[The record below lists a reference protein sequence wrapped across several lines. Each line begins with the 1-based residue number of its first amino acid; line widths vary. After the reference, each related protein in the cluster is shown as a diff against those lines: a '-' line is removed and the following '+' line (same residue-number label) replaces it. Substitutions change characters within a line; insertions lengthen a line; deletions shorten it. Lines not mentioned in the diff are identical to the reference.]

1 MKPIVFNSVPEP
13 IQILDYFKDLLS
25 DYDLFKNKKYSNL
38 SLEILKKQF
47 LHSGLFLTHSAT
59 GALEMIALLMDLKE
73 GDEIIMPSFTFVSSA
88 NSFASRG
95 AVPVFVDIDP
105 DTLNIDPNHIEA
117 AISPKTKAIIVVHYA
132 GHACDLSQ
140 FRKIADQHQLFLI
153 EDAAMGYGCYYQ
165 NKPLGSWGDF
175 GVISFDITK
184 QISAIQGGLLI
195 INNKKYTQRGSH
207 IYHIGTNREDFNQKQ
222 IPYYEWVDK
231 GSKFQMNELN
241 AAVLYENLLQGDSIL
256 KKRNHLSKKYFELL
270 APLAEQQLFKIMSH
284 ERIISNVHEFYLI
297 CPSKDIREK
306 LTHFLKQHQ
315 IEALFHYIPLHNSS
329 YGLKNCRNHQPTV
342 TIQISETLLRLPLH
356 INMTEK
362 DVEYVCEMV
371 KKFFNEQQ

>member
-25 DYDLFKNKKYSNL
+25 DYDLFKNKKYSSL

-47 LHSGLFLTHSAT
+47 PDSDLFLTHSAT
-59 GALEMIALLMDLKE
+59 GALEMTALLMDLKE

-88 NSFASRG
+88 NSFANRG

-105 DTLNIDPNHIEA
+105 NTLNINPNHIES
-117 AISPKTKAIIVVHYA
+117 AITPKTKAIIAVHYA
-132 GHACDLSQ
+132 GHPCDLSQ
-140 FRKIADQHQLFLI
+140 LKKIADQYQLFLI
-153 EDAAMGYGCYYQ
+153 EDAAMSYGCHYQ
-165 NKPLGSWGDF
+165 EKALGTWGDF

-195 INNKKYTQRGSH
+195 INNKKFSQRGSH

-241 AAVLYENLLQGDSIL
+241 AAVLYENLLQADNIL
-256 KKRNHLSKKYFELL
+256 KKRNHLSKRYYDLL
-270 APLAEQQLFKIMSH
+270 APLAQQQLFRIMPL
-284 ERIISNVHEFYLI
+284 ERLEKNVHEFYLI
-297 CPSKDIREK
+297 CPSKKTRES
-306 LTHFLKQHQ
+306 LTRFLKEYQ

-329 YGLKNCRNHQPTV
+329 YGLKNCRHHHPTV
-342 TIQISETLLRLPLH
+342 TVQISETLLRLPLH

-362 DVEYVCEMV
+362 DVESICEIV
-371 KKFFNEQQ
+371 KRFFDEQQ